1 MDLTVLSEQ
10 QLQKFVRIVAEDFKI
25 KYEILQR
32 LRAKEINNKC
42 FIYSCMKRK
51 QKEWLILCPFK
62 EEQFG
67 HAKYL
72 CKCPRIDDDDA
83 WYLRAILE
91 LHMDYKLGAQID
103 TAYVCNFST
112 SK

>member
-1 MDLTVLSEQ
+1 
-10 QLQKFVRIVAEDFKI
+10 
-25 KYEILQR
+25 
-32 LRAKEINNKC
+32 
-42 FIYSCMKRK
+42 MKRK
-51 QKEWLILCPFK
+51 HKEWLILCPFK

-72 CKCPRIDDDDA
+72 CKCPHIDDDEA

-103 TAYVCNFST
+103 TAFVYNFST